1 MSTSIGKLTVFFEEP
16 FWVGVFER
24 IENGK
29 LSVSKVTFGAEP
41 KDYEIYEF
49 VLKNYNG
56 LRFSPAIETVI
67 KEQTKNPKKLQ
78 REIHKSM
85 SAKGIGTKS
94 QQALQLQHEQC
105 KQQRKAKSREEKVAE
120 EKRLFELNHKVIFDY
135 LFKSSYMPV

>member
-67 KEQTKNPKKLQ
+67 KEFTSQCLPKELEQNLSRRYNYNMNNANSSVKL
-78 REIHKSM
+78 KV
-85 SAKGIGTKS
+85 
-94 QQALQLQHEQC
+94 
-105 KQQRKAKSREEKVAE
+105 EKKKWQK
-120 EKRLFELNHKVIFDY
+120 KRDY
-135 LFKSSYMPV
+135 LN

>member
-1 MSTSIGKLTVFFEEP
+1 MSHSKLHNQKKIQIANDEQYQE
-16 FWVGVFER
+16 
-24 IENGK
+24 IELFDKPG
-29 LSVSKVTFGAEP
+29 LFSKVTFGAEP

-120 EKRLFELNHKVIFDY
+120 EKRLFELKQQKKKEKHRGR
-135 LFKSSYMPV
+135 